1 MGADVLSYVFAG
13 FVALLLAMIFL
24 NIRARRSQR
33 RQPRHKPGHGWQPVA
48 DQTGGAD
55 TGPLWQTRGG
65 SRRADAGGSDGPDA
79 DSGSDGGD
87 GGGGG
92 D

>member
-13 FVALLLAMIFL
+13 FVALLLGIIFF
-24 NIRARRSQR
+24 NILGGPRRKRRPRDRSQR
-33 RQPRHKPGHGWQPVA
+33 WQPAA

-55 TGPLWQTRGG
+55 TGPLWRSRGG

-87 GGGGG
+87 GGGG